1 MAKVRTNKKKIEDKP
16 KQFAFED
23 FTELNETDKQV
34 FLLCT
39 QHPELTQIEIA
50 KILKLHVPYI
60 STIKQKPAFQRAMN
74 EFNQNWID
82 RIIGMR
88 YDAVNK
94 LKDLLNSENPSIA
107 IRAVENILQLDK
119 VDITKTG
126 DELEP
131 Y

>member
-1 MAKVRTNKKKIEDKP
+1 VGKITRNQKKSKEKP
-16 KQFAFED
+16 KEFTFED
-23 FTELNETDKQV
+23 FTELNETDRKV
-34 FLLCT
+34 FLLLT
-39 QHPELTQIEIA
+39 QHPELTQIQIS
-50 KILKLHVPYI
+50 KILNLNSAHVN
-60 STIKQKPAFQRAMN
+60 TIKQKPAFQRAMK

>member
-1 MAKVRTNKKKIEDKP
+1 MAKSRKNLKKSEINGNK
-16 KQFAFED
+16 FTFED
-23 FTELNETDKQV
+23 FTDLNETDKKV
-34 FLLCT
+34 FLLFT

-50 KILKLHVPYI
+50 KILKLQVPYI
-60 STIKQKPAFQRAMN
+60 TAIKQKPAFQRAMK

-82 RIIGMR
+82 RIIDMR

-119 VDITKTG
+119 VDITKSG

>member
-1 MAKVRTNKKKIEDKP
+1 MAKITRNHKKSQDNP
-16 KQFAFED
+16 KEFTFED
-23 FTELNETDKQV
+23 FTELNETDKKV
-34 FLLCT
+34 FLLLT
-39 QHPELTQIEIA
+39 QHPELTQIQIS
-50 KILKLHVPYI
+50 KILNLDSAHVNK
-60 STIKQKPAFQRAMN
+60 IKQKPAFQRAMN

-82 RIIGMR
+82 RIIDMR

-94 LKDLLNSENPSIA
+94 LKDLLNSENQSIV

>member
-1 MAKVRTNKKKIEDKP
+1 MAKSKRNNKKVQDKP
-16 KQFAFED
+16 NKFTFED

-34 FLLCT
+34 FILFT
-39 QHPELTQIEIA
+39 QHPELTQVEIS
-50 KILKLHVPYI
+50 KILNLDAAYI
-60 STIKQKPAFQRAMN
+60 TKIKQKPAFQRAMN

-82 RIIGMR
+82 RIINMR

>member
-1 MAKVRTNKKKIEDKP
+1 VAKVRRNQRKSEEKANEFT
-16 KQFAFED
+16 FED
-23 FTELNETDKQV
+23 FTELNETDKKV
-34 FLLCT
+34 FLLFT
-39 QHPELTQIEIA
+39 QHPELTQTEIG
-50 KILKLHVPYI
+50 KILNLHVPYI
-60 STIKQKPAFQRAMN
+60 TAIKQKPAFQRAMN

-82 RIIGMR
+82 RIIDMR
-88 YDAVNK
+88 YEAVNK
-94 LKDLLNSENPSIA
+94 LKDLLNSENQSIA